1 MGPRHNAALVKLQQS
16 IEDLEPP
23 LMLDGRSYRTTY
35 DFRTLGFMVVK
46 DFVDKSLIHAALI
59 ESMKK
64 RFIDNPKVRT
74 IKNNKGS
81 RRRSE
86 GIGQRLQIIT
96 KTKDAEDHEALR
108 YFSRAQKNLLGACRD
123 KVIKHA
129 QMLLDT
135 DGKIDLVE
143 TVLLSLDG
151 STVRQTPHPDLKPEY
166 DSKAVLAFVSLEDHT
181 TLVIYSKSHDW
192 EANPHHRRIGRRYG
206 IFAGD
211 ALFFHPSCIHAGDS
225 YVKSNVRLHFYAFKA
240 GTDWKEDSAYSVPTP
255 TARMLTHDPKVVAN
269 TLKRS
274 LCARE
279 SYERRVKIKRLL
291 AECGTEAL
299 MQERGLQKAAND
311 ILCEFHEYTDA
322 QCLEIATEC
331 LEAIEKKLASGQ
343 PHSL

>member
-1 MGPRHNAALVKLQQS
+1 MGPRRNAALLKLQQS
-16 IEDLEPP
+16 IDELGPP
-23 LMLDGRSYRTTY
+23 LMLDGKSYKSTY
-35 DFRTLGFMVVK
+35 DFRTFGFMVVK
-46 DFVDKSLIHAALI
+46 DFVDKSLIHTARL

-64 RFIDNPKVRT
+64 RFLDNPKSRN
-74 IKNNKGS
+74 ISNNKGS

-108 YFSRAQKNLLGACRD
+108 YFSRAQKNLFNACRE

-135 DGKIDLVE
+135 DEDIDLVE

-151 STVRQTPHPDLKPEY
+151 SSVRQTPHPDLKPEY

-181 TLVIYSKSHDW
+181 TLVIYSRSHDW
-192 EANPHHRRIGRRYG
+192 EENPDYRRIGRRYG

-225 YVKSNVRLHFYAFKA
+225 YVNSNIRLHYYAFKT
-240 GTDWKEDSAYSVPTP
+240 GTEWKEDSAYSVPTP

-274 LCARE
+274 LSARE
-279 SYERRVKIKRLL
+279 SHEQEVETKRQMGERIRMNFL
-291 AECGTEAL
+291 AG
-299 MQERGLQKAAND
+299 RSVIKAAARVASEHFDECFENE
-311 ILCEFHEYTDA
+311 LAFHVNH
-322 QCLEIATEC
+322 LE
-331 LEAIEKKLASGQ
+331 
-343 PHSL
+343 